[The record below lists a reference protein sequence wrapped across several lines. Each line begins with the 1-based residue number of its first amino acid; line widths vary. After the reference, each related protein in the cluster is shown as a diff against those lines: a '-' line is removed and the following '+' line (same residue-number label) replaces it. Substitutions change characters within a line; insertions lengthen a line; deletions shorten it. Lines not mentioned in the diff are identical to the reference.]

1 MMNDESV
8 VGRLDICY
16 MQMKGMQRVGGRR
29 EEEEKEEELLKY
41 VRTEG

>member
-1 MMNDESV
+1 
-8 VGRLDICY
+8 